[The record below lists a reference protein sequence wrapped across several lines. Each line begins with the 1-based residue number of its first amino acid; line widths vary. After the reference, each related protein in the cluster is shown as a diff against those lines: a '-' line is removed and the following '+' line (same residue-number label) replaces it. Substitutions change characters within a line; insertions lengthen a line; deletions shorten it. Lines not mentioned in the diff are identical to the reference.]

1 MHYRFINKKALFFMA
16 ALLFANHMYAQAGG
30 ENFLSK
36 IKINAFLSG
45 GYEYNFNTPTD
56 MKNSYR
62 IFDTDH
68 NSFKMDVAE
77 LSFHQDIEKD
87 TPFGFRLDIAAGSSI
102 PKTVRA
108 AGLNCGDLDIMQ
120 MYISYIIPLGSGIR
134 VDFGKF
140 NTFLGYEVIENWE
153 NFNDNQSRSFSFGYT
168 IPYTHTG
175 IKAGYALNN
184 TIALSLFVVNGWDN
198 VVDNNKSKSFG
209 AQLTLTPGAGLSIYA
224 NYLTGPE
231 QNNNNRNN
239 RSILDFAGI
248 YNIGNLSLGAGVNFA
263 KEDFSSV
270 INGSSFLPAFTANW
284 NSYTGYIKYNCSS
297 SFSLSL
303 RGELFNDADGVRT
316 GTVQN
321 LSEITITPAYV
332 INDHILIRGDLR
344 FDTSD
349 KATFTSDSSFSKNQT
364 TVSCN
369 IIYHF

>member
-1 MHYRFINKKALFFMA
+1 MLYRFITKKALFFMA
-16 ALLFANHMYAQAGG
+16 ALLFANHINAQTSS

-45 GYEYNFNTPTD
+45 GYEYNFNTPAD

-68 NSFKMDVAE
+68 NSFKMDVVE
-77 LSFHQDIEKD
+77 LSLHQDIEKD
-87 TPFGFRLDIAAGSSI
+87 TPFGFRVDIAAGSSI

-108 AGLNCGDLDIMQ
+108 SGLNCGDLDVMQ
-120 MYISYIIPLGSGIR
+120 MYVSYVIPIGSGIR
-134 VDFGKF
+134 IDFGKF
-140 NTFLGYEVIENWE
+140 FTFLGYEVIENCE

-168 IPYTHTG
+168 VPFTHTG
-175 IKAGYALNN
+175 VKAFYAFSDKM
-184 TIALSLFVVNGWDN
+184 ALTLFAVNGWDN
-198 VVDNNKSKSFG
+198 SVDNNKSKSFG
-209 AQLTLTPGAGLSIYA
+209 AQLAITPESGLSIYA

-231 QNNNNRNN
+231 QNDNDRNN
-239 RSILDFAGI
+239 RSILDFTGI
-248 YNIGNLSLGAGVNFA
+248 YSTGKFSFGTGVNFA

-270 INGSSFLPAFTANW
+270 INGSSFTPAFTANW
-284 NSYTGYIKYNCSS
+284 NSYTGYIKYNFSN

-303 RGELFNDADGVRT
+303 RAELFNDADGVRT

-321 LSEITITPAYV
+321 LSEITITPAYM

-349 KATFTSDSSFSKNQT
+349 KATFTSDSSFSKKQT